1 MNIVVVD
8 YDNVDTG
15 SEDDDNKDTI
25 DNTDD
30 NNDDDDDD
38 RYDISI
44 YILYLNYQP

>member
-1 MNIVVVD
+1 VNIVVVD

-30 NNDDDDDD
+30 NNDDDD
-38 RYDISI
+38 RYDICIHTLPKLSTI
-44 YILYLNYQP
+44 DK